1 MIRKIP
7 GVLRT
12 FKRGET
18 LIINMYIR
26 YVISLPLA
34 RSVNV
39 NENSTTVNEK
49 HSGPKNSNLVT
60 RVLSYSSRRVLRE

>member
-1 MIRKIP
+1 MIRKIS

-12 FKRGET
+12 FKREET
-18 LIINMYIR
+18 LKYAYFYLPFLVQ

-39 NENSTTVNEK
+39 NVRTQQ
-49 HSGPKNSNLVT
+49 L
-60 RVLSYSSRRVLRE
+60 